1 MERKAYFKKH
11 EYEEFVKRFPDVE
24 EVLTSSEVP
33 EVEASE
39 QEEAVEEAAH
49 TVTEPVEETED
60 RVCVDL
66 DALSEEQQAAL
77 GEEAWR
83 ELKSHVHRWYVIHT
97 YSGYEKVVKEN
108 LEQRLKSLG
117 LSARV
122 SDVLIPTEDIMEV
135 KGGKKQVFTKRS
147 FPGYVF
153 VKMQMDDD
161 AWYAIR
167 NTPKVSGFIGGAKPS
182 PLLDSEVDA
191 ILQQMKET
199 SERPQP
205 KVMFETGESVR
216 IIDGPFSNFT
226 GVVDNIYPDQGKL
239 KVMVTI
245 FGRSTPVEL
254 EFGQVE
260 KGES

>member
-1 MERKAYFKKH
+1 MEQKWAYFKEQ
-11 EYEEFVKRFPDVE
+11 EYQHFVARFPHLEDV
-24 EVLTSSEVP
+24 LHP
-33 EVEASE
+33 I
-39 QEEAVEEAAH
+39 QEEGSDKVRINVDELSDEQRAAFDDEAF
-49 TVTEPVEETED
+49 
-60 RVCVDL
+60 
-66 DALSEEQQAAL
+66 
-77 GEEAWR
+77 R
-83 ELKSHVHRWYVIHT
+83 ELKSHIHRWYVIHT
-97 YSGYEKVVKEN
+97 YSGYEKVVKDN
-108 LEQRLKSLG
+108 LEQRLRTIG

-122 SDVLIPTEDIMEV
+122 SDILIPTEDVMEV

-153 VKMQMDDD
+153 VKMEVDDEV
-161 AWYAIR
+161 WYAIR
-167 NTPKVSGFIGGAKPS
+167 NTPKVSGFVGGAKPA
-182 PLLDSEVDA
+182 PLLDSEIDA
-191 ILQQMKET
+191 ILKQMKET

-205 KVMFETGESVR
+205 KVLFEQGESVR

-226 GVVDNIYPDQGKL
+226 GVVDNIYPEQGKL

>member
-1 MERKAYFKKH
+1 MESKWAYFKKQ
-11 EYEEFVKRFPDVE
+11 EYKKFLKHFPVAKSVLESLVE
-24 EVLTSSEVP
+24 ESDEKIGVDIGEISD
-33 EVEASE
+33 E
-39 QEEAVEEAAH
+39 QREE
-49 TVTEPVEETED
+49 
-60 RVCVDL
+60 
-66 DALSEEQQAAL
+66 L
-77 GEEAWR
+77 GEEAFS
-83 ELKSHVHRWYVIHT
+83 EMKKHLHKWYVIHT
-97 YSGYEKVVKEN
+97 YSSYEAVVKEN
-108 LEQRLKSLG
+108 LIQRLNSLG
-117 LSARV
+117 LAARV
-122 SDVLIPTEDIMEV
+122 SEILIPTEDVMEV

-153 VKMQMDDD
+153 VKMEVDNEV
-161 AWYAIR
+161 WYAIK
-167 NTPKVSGFIGGAKPS
+167 NTPKVSGFVGGAKPS

-191 ILQQMKET
+191 ILKQMKET

-205 KVMFETGESVR
+205 KVLFEQGESVR

-226 GVVDNIYPDQGKL
+226 GVVDNIYPEQGKL

>member
-1 MERKAYFKKH
+1 
-11 EYEEFVKRFPDVE
+11 
-24 EVLTSSEVP
+24 
-33 EVEASE
+33 
-39 QEEAVEEAAH
+39 
-49 TVTEPVEETED
+49 
-60 RVCVDL
+60 
-66 DALSEEQQAAL
+66 
-77 GEEAWR
+77 
-83 ELKSHVHRWYVIHT
+83 
-97 YSGYEKVVKEN
+97 VVKEN

-122 SDVLIPTEDIMEV
+122 SEILIPTEDVMEV

-153 VKMQMDDD
+153 VKMEIDDEV
-161 AWYAIR
+161 WYAIR
-167 NTPKVSGFIGGAKPS
+167 NTPKVSGFVGGAKPS

-191 ILQQMKET
+191 IVRQMKET

-205 KVMFETGESVR
+205 KVLFEPGESVR

-226 GVVDNIYPDQGKL
+226 GVVDNIYPEQGKL

-254 EFGQVE
+254 EYGQVE

>member
-1 MERKAYFKKH
+1 MEHKWAYFKKQ
-11 EYEEFVKRFPDVE
+11 EYEDFLKHYPVFQGVVAPLANESDE
-24 EVLTSSEVP
+24 EVVSL
-33 EVEASE
+33 
-39 QEEAVEEAAH
+39 
-49 TVTEPVEETED
+49 
-60 RVCVDL
+60 DL
-66 DALSEEQQAAL
+66 DNMTDAQKSAV
-77 GEEAWR
+77 GEEALF
-83 ELKSHVHRWYVIHT
+83 EIKKHVHKWYVIHT
-97 YSGYEKVVKEN
+97 YSSYEKVVKEN
-108 LEQRLKSLG
+108 LEQRLRSLG

-122 SDVLIPTEDIMEV
+122 SEILIPTEDVMEV

-153 VKMQMDDD
+153 MKMEVDDEV
-161 AWYAIR
+161 WYAIR
-167 NTPKVSGFIGGAKPS
+167 NTPKVSGFVGGSKPS

-191 ILQQMKET
+191 ILRQMKET

-205 KVMFETGESVR
+205 KVLFEPGESVR

-226 GVVDNIYPDQGKL
+226 GVVDNIYPEQGKL

>member
-1 MERKAYFKKH
+1 MEHKWAYFKKH
-11 EYEEFVKRFPDVE
+11 EYEDFLQRFPGSQVTLDSLVNE
-24 EVLTSSEVP
+24 ED
-33 EVEASE
+33 
-39 QEEAVEEAAH
+39 
-49 TVTEPVEETED
+49 ETISL
-60 RVCVDL
+60 DL
-66 DALSEEQQAAL
+66 DSLTEEQRSEL
-77 GEEAWR
+77 GKEAFR
-83 ELKSHVHRWYVIHT
+83 EIRSHVHKWYVIHT
-97 YSGYEKVVKEN
+97 YSGYEKVVKDN
-108 LEQRLKSLG
+108 LDQRLKSLG
-117 LSARV
+117 LASRV
-122 SDVLIPTEDIMEV
+122 SEILIPTEDVMEV

-153 VKMQMDDD
+153 VKMEVDDEV
-161 AWYAIR
+161 WYAIR
-167 NTPKVSGFIGGAKPS
+167 NTPKVSGFVGGAKPS

-191 ILQQMKET
+191 ILKQMKET

-205 KVMFETGESVR
+205 KVLFEPGESVR

-226 GVVDNIYPDQGKL
+226 GVVDNIYPEQGKL

>member
-1 MERKAYFKKH
+1 MEQKWAYLKRQ
-11 EYEEFVKRFPDVE
+11 EYDDLLKRFPKTH
-24 EVLTSSEVP
+24 EVLNPLFEM
-33 EVEASE
+33 
-39 QEEAVEEAAH
+39 QEESVRIDVAAI
-49 TVTEPVEETED
+49 TDVQKSEIGE
-60 RVCVDL
+60 
-66 DALSEEQQAAL
+66 DALHEIKKHL
-77 GEEAWR
+77 H
-83 ELKSHVHRWYVIHT
+83 KWYVIHT
-97 YSGYEKVVKEN
+97 YSSFEKVVKEN

-117 LSARV
+117 LAPRV
-122 SDVLIPTEDIMEV
+122 SEILIPTEDVMEV

-153 VKMQMDDD
+153 VKMEVDNEV
-161 AWYAIR
+161 WYVIR
-167 NTPKVSGFIGGAKPS
+167 NTPKVSGFVGGSKPA

-191 ILQQMKET
+191 ILKQMKET

-205 KVMFETGESVR
+205 KVLFEQGEAVR
-216 IIDGPFSNFT
+216 ITDGPFSNFT
-226 GVVDNIYPDQGKL
+226 GVVDTVYPEQGKL

>member
-1 MERKAYFKKH
+1 MEQKWSYFKKD
-11 EYEEFVKRFPDVE
+11 EYNDFVKHFSETKDVLASLFE
-24 EVLTSSEVP
+24 E
-33 EVEASE
+33 
-39 QEEAVEEAAH
+39 EEAD
-49 TVTEPVEETED
+49 D
-60 RVCVDL
+60 RVRIDIRAIS
-66 DALSEEQQAAL
+66 DEQKDTI
-77 GEEAWR
+77 GEEAFR
-83 ELKSHVHRWYVIHT
+83 EIKNHVHKWYVIHT
-97 YSGYEKVVKEN
+97 YSSYEKIVKEN

-117 LSARV
+117 LAARV
-122 SDVLIPTEDIMEV
+122 SEILIPTEDVMEV

-153 VKMQMDDD
+153 IKMEVDDEV
-161 AWYAIR
+161 WYAIR
-167 NTPKVSGFIGGAKPS
+167 NTPKVSGFVGGAKPS

-191 ILQQMKET
+191 ILKQMKET

-205 KVMFETGESVR
+205 KVLFESGEAVR

-226 GVVDNIYPDQGKL
+226 GVVDNIYPEQGKL

>member
-1 MERKAYFKKH
+1 MEHKLAYFKKH
-11 EYEEFVKRFPDVE
+11 EYEDFLQRFPGSQVTLDSLVNE
-24 EVLTSSEVP
+24 ED
-33 EVEASE
+33 
-39 QEEAVEEAAH
+39 
-49 TVTEPVEETED
+49 ETISL
-60 RVCVDL
+60 DL
-66 DALSEEQQAAL
+66 DSLTEEQRSEL
-77 GEEAWR
+77 GKEAFR
-83 ELKSHVHRWYVIHT
+83 EIRSHVHKWYVIHT
-97 YSGYEKVVKEN
+97 YSGYEKVVKDN
-108 LEQRLKSLG
+108 LDQRLKSLG
-117 LSARV
+117 LASRV
-122 SDVLIPTEDIMEV
+122 SEILIPTEDVMEV

-153 VKMQMDDD
+153 VKMEVDDEV
-161 AWYAIR
+161 WYAIR
-167 NTPKVSGFIGGAKPS
+167 NTPKVSGFVGGAKPS

-191 ILQQMKET
+191 ILKQMKET

-205 KVMFETGESVR
+205 KVLFEPGESVR

-226 GVVDNIYPDQGKL
+226 GVVDNIYPEQGKL